1 VHGMMPKAQE
11 TSSSSQRKE
20 APKANALDYNK
31 DLFSI
36 LREKRMELART
47 SNLPPYVIFADTT
60 LIEMAYYY
68 PQSEATMLDIHG
80 MGEVKITK
88 FGPTFMNI
96 ISTFCEENGLQE
108 HTKYETRPSGQSR
121 SKRKKR
127 SSSGPKRSDE
137 VGKMFNAGSSIEDI
151 AEHFSVKSTTVISNL
166 TSYVKDG
173 NALKPVLLEDYS
185 LLSKTDQKR
194 VRNAFQKHGT
204 ETLRP
209 IFEELNEEIQYDDL
223 RIIQL
228 MMLSES

>member
-1 VHGMMPKAQE
+1 
-11 TSSSSQRKE
+11 
-20 APKANALDYNK
+20 
-31 DLFSI
+31 
-36 LREKRMELART
+36 
-47 SNLPPYVIFADTT
+47 
-60 LIEMAYYY
+60 
-68 PQSEATMLDIHG
+68 
-80 MGEVKITK
+80 
-88 FGPTFMNI
+88 
-96 ISTFCEENGLQE
+96 
-108 HTKYETRPSGQSR
+108 
-121 SKRKKR
+121 
-127 SSSGPKRSDE
+127 
-137 VGKMFNAGSSIEDI
+137 MFNAGSSIEDI

-185 LLSKTDQKR
+185 ILSKTDQKR